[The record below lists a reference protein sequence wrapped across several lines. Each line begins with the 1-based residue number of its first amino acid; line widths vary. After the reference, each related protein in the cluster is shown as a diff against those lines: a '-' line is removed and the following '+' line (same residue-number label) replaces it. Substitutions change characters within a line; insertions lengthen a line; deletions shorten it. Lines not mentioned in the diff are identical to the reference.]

1 MIGPPNSARR
11 RTRRSASRKEKS
23 GGLRRQAG
31 ATAEFAVLYGQQEI
45 RRRVHQLAQQMN
57 RDFAGTTLHLV
68 GVLERSFIFIADLVR
83 QLEVPVVCHFLR
95 VIVQDESFDGVPLRQ
110 ISYGPELRLSGKDVV
125 LVDVILH
132 TGVTLDYVRAHILA
146 QNPDSLRV
154 AALVEKADAKKVDV
168 SADYL
173 GFRTSGKYVVG
184 YGLGSTDGRYRH
196 LPWIAALH

>member
-1 MIGPPNSARR
+1 MR
-11 RTRRSASRKEKS
+11 
-23 GGLRRQAG
+23 
-31 ATAEFAVLYGQQEI
+31 
-45 RRRVHQLAQQMN
+45 QLALQMN

-68 GVLERSFIFIADLVR
+68 GILERSFVFIADLVR

-95 VIVQDESFDGVPLRQ
+95 VMVRDESLEGVPLRQ

-132 TGVTLDYVRAHILA
+132 TGVTLDYVRGHILA

-154 AALVEKADAKKVDV
+154 AALVEKTDAKKVDV
-168 SADYL
+168 AADYL
-173 GFRTSGKYVVG
+173 GFQTAGRYVVG
-184 YGLGSTDGRYRH
+184 YGLASSDGQYRH